1 MTFSYYGS
9 GPTFTPMEI
18 SRKYYKTVHTA
29 SQVLVSFQT
38 NQASKDSFPLLFYN
52 INEALNIFFQMWIYI
67 SKWL

>member
-9 GPTFTPMEI
+9 GPTLTPTEI
-18 SRKYYKTVHTA
+18 SQKYYKMIYTA

-52 INEALNIFFQMWIYI
+52 INEALNFFV
-67 SKWL
+67 SDANLH